1 MYDAIIIGAG
11 PTGTTTAKTLAE
23 NDMNVLVVER
33 MKLPR
38 NKSCSGMLIKK
49 TVDLV
54 KKYFGEIV
62 PDSVKCIP
70 YDNCGMFFTDKNG
83 KEFVFKQ
90 DALNV
95 WRSKFDYWLIEK
107 AIATGVELRD
117 ETSALSCKL
126 KDDYV
131 EVTLH
136 SDEEYGVQAKYVVD
150 CEGAVSS
157 FKQTISRKK
166 QEHITTF
173 QTFNNGM
180 IDLDPHY
187 FYAFLQPELSEY
199 DAWFNVKDEMLVLG
213 VAVEDSTKIPF
224 YYDKFIQ
231 YMVST
236 HKLKITKEIKKE
248 RWVMPYIRNDFQID
262 YGQRRVFY
270 AGEVAGFLNPMG
282 EGISSGIES
291 GYSIAQAIIS
301 HFSNPDAVLTDYIK
315 RTEELKAY
323 MERQWN
329 LVDRMI
335 SN

>member
-1 MYDAIIIGAG
+1 MYDVIVIGAG
-11 PTGTTTAKTLAE
+11 PTGATAAKILAE
-23 NDMNVLVVER
+23 NKLSVLVVER

-38 NKSCSGMLIKK
+38 YKSCSGMLIKK
-49 TVDLV
+49 AVDLV
-54 KKYFGEIV
+54 KKYYGESV
-62 PDSVKCIP
+62 PDSVKCTP
-70 YDNCGMFFTDKNG
+70 YDNYGMFFTDENG
-83 KEFVFKQ
+83 KEYVFKQ

-107 AIATGVELRD
+107 AVAAGVELRD
-117 ETSALSCKL
+117 KTSALSCKM

-136 SDEEYGVQAKYVVD
+136 SDEEYSVQAKYVVD

-173 QTFNNGM
+173 QTFNNGT

-187 FYAFLQPELSEY
+187 FYAYLQPELSEY

-213 VAVEDSTKIPF
+213 VAVKDTTKIPF
-224 YYDKFIQ
+224 YYDKFIR

-236 HKLKITKEIKKE
+236 HNLKITKEIKKE

-262 YGQRRVFY
+262 YGQGRVFY

-291 GYSIAQAIIS
+291 GYSIAQAVIS
-301 HFSNPDAVLTDYIK
+301 HLLNPESVLTDYIK

-329 LVDRMI
+329 LADRMT